1 MGVRREA
8 RLAAE
13 RNAPFKYE
21 PGDHVCVIPMNQSG
35 TVLEQK
41 FYFPGQKAY
50 RVKLDD
56 GQIVDVVER
65 QVGPDSMCV
74 DEQLNFG
81 FMKEHDEA
89 HDYSSW
95 SAFAIALIV
104 IGIAALVAA
113 KWRPQTNLA

>member
-21 PGDHVCVIPMNQSG
+21 PGDHVCVIPMKQSG

-50 RVKLDD
+50 RVQLDD
-56 GQIVDVVER
+56 GEIVDVVER
-65 QVGPDSMCV
+65 QVGPDSMCT

-81 FMKEHDEA
+81 FMKEQDEA

-95 SAFAIALIV
+95 SAFAIALV
-104 IGIAALVAA
+104 LIGITAIAAA
-113 KWRPQTNLA
+113 KLRLQPNLA